1 MRLLLDTA
9 VLIYAVESPEQ
20 LSRRASAALQNPEN
34 VLELSAI
41 SLAEIAIKASLGKLK
56 IPAEMARHA
65 VEDLQT
71 RILPFTA
78 QHAYAL
84 FNLPLH
90 HRDPFDRQILAQAM
104 SEAIPIVTPDKQF
117 EQYNGV
123 KVIW

>member
-1 MRLLLDTA
+1 VRLLLDTA